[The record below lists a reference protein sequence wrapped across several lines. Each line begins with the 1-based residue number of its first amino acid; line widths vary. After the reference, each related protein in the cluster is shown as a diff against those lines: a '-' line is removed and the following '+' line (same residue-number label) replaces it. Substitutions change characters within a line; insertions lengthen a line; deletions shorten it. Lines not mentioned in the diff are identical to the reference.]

1 MSRLTQRI
9 ASVLVSSLIL
19 VIATGQLVAQDKRVV
34 VLSFEQRNVLSSI
47 EEVFG
52 GEADIGDKIADLVR
66 ARLREHGV
74 EVAEEDVD
82 VHGRVNGSIMVF
94 GRAEGGGEVAF
105 GSGGN
110 RGRVCV
116 RYRSVQLGGRPA
128 HPAESGAHLRAGMPA
143 PGSSPW

>member
-9 ASVLVSSLIL
+9 ASVLVSSLFL

-94 GRAEGGGEVAF
+94 
-105 GSGGN
+105 
-110 RGRVCV
+110 
-116 RYRSVQLGGRPA
+116 
-128 HPAESGAHLRAGMPA
+128 
-143 PGSSPW
+143 